1 LRGVA
6 LALGAAVCWGASTV
20 LLRQGLE
27 GVGLPVANAV
37 RLSALALVLWVMA
50 ARRKELRLIGGYMR
64 GEGLRTLAVV
74 MLAGIIGM
82 SLGTFTFLTAVQRAG
97 AARTS
102 VLTSAMPLFG
112 VPFSLILGE
121 RLTARTVLGTVLTIL
136 GVWLT
141 I

>member
-1 LRGVA
+1 M
-6 LALGAAVCWGASTV
+6 V
-20 LLRQGLE
+20 LLRQGLV
-27 GVGLPVANAV
+27 GVELPVANAV
-37 RLSALALVLWVMA
+37 RLSVLALVLWVMA
-50 ARRKELRLIGGYMR
+50 ARRKELHLVRSYMR
-64 GEGLRTLAVV
+64 GDGLRTLAVV
-74 MLAGIIGM
+74 MLTGIIGM
-82 SLGTFTFLTAVQRAG
+82 SLGTFTFLTAVQRSG

-121 RLTARTVLGTVLTIL
+121 KLTARTVLGTLLTIG